1 MKLALLTIGG
11 NKEPW
16 LNELTDEY
24 QRKISYF
31 LPFEVIRL
39 KPIKL
44 ERAANEAKQKA
55 EAEALLKA
63 LGKDDLLI
71 VCDERG
77 KQLDSVQFS
86 QRLVKSFEK
95 GKPRVVVM
103 IGGAFGVTDEIRK
116 RADFVWS
123 FSSMVMNH
131 HIAQAVA
138 LEQLYRALTIWKN
151 MPYHNA

>member
-103 IGGAFGVTDEIRK
+103 IGGAYGVTEEIRK
-116 RADFVWS
+116 RADLIWS
-123 FSSMVMNH
+123 FSPMVMNH

>member
-39 KPIKL
+39 KPVKL

-77 KQLDSVQFS
+77 KQIDSVQFS

-103 IGGAFGVTDEIRK
+103 IGGAFGVTEEIRK
-116 RADFVWS
+116 RADFIWS
-123 FSSMVMNH
+123 FSPMVMNH

-151 MPYHNA
+151 MPYHNG